1 MEASKWLVVR
11 TKSRQEQ
18 RAVEHLENQSF
29 HVYCPWLVRENGTR
43 EPLFAGYLFVENG
56 DQIPSFGTIRST
68 RGVLGL
74 VKNGGKWV
82 EASGELIEAIKAQE
96 QRLAGS
102 SRFTENQKVW
112 VTEGPFAGLEA
123 MYLNKRGEDRALVLL
138 QLLQR
143 QQRVTV
149 PERILL
155 NLTRRGGRSVLR
167 KNRKTPVPVTL

>member
-11 TKSRQEQ
+11 TKSRQER

-29 HVYCPWLVRENGTR
+29 HVYCPWLLRENGTR

-56 DQIPSFGTIRST
+56 DQAPSSATIRST

-74 VKNGGKWV
+74 VKSGNERV
-82 EASGELIEAIKAQE
+82 EASGELIEAIRAQE
-96 QRLAGS
+96 QRMAGS
-102 SRFTENQKVW
+102 SRFSPRQKVW
-112 VTEGPFAGLEA
+112 VTEGPFAGMEA
-123 MYLNKRGEDRALVLL
+123 MYLNKRGEERALVLL

-149 PERILL
+149 PER
-155 NLTRRGGRSVLR
+155 VL
-167 KNRKTPVPVTL
+167 KSA